1 MALES
6 PALFSATM
14 ALSTMHRTSITT
26 ERADKL
32 DDKMPV
38 AGLMRQVRVISV
50 ETLTADKMETRLRLS
65 RGYEYFARARF
76 TMTEI
81 PIALGI
87 HMSKEQEH

>member
-14 ALSTMHRTSITT
+14 ALSTIHRTSITT
-26 ERADKL
+26 ERVDQL

-38 AGLMRQVRVISV
+38 AGLMRQVHVIFV
-50 ETLTADKMETRLRLS
+50 EILTAEKTETRLRLR

-81 PIALGI
+81 AIALGI